1 MDLFKLKTKKRVVG
15 AVVLLSAV
23 FFAFSASAQDHM
35 MMNSGGDTGSTT
47 GGDTDGGSG
56 TVSVQDVN
64 FDQILDIVTTG
75 GAENKLNVF
84 LGNGDGTFNQ
94 IFEAGLDIG
103 VDMGLIAEEDQSMI
117 TFYKGMMTYHLVSTC
132 SFDELGLPPELL
144 GLLSNGGT
152 GDC

>member
-1 MDLFKLKTKKRVVG
+1 MDLFKLKTTKRMVG
-15 AVVLLSAV
+15 AVALLSAV
-23 FFAFSASAQDHM
+23 FFASSAAAQDHTM
-35 MMNSGGDTGSTT
+35 MGSGGDTG
-47 GGDTDGGSG
+47 GDAGSGSG
-56 TVSVQDVN
+56 TVTVQDVN
-64 FDQILDIVTTG
+64 FDQILDIITTG

-94 IFEAGLDIG
+94 IFEAGLGIG
-103 VDMGLIAEEDQSMI
+103 VDMGLIAEEDLSMI

-152 GDC
+152 GNC